1 MRASTARFPMSD
13 PRPTA
18 PQTSERIDLGT
29 RFLRFERH
37 GHLAICTIDRPAAR
51 NALSSSMYFGIK
63 RAVEIVNS
71 WPEPTALIL
80 TGVGD
85 VFAPG
90 GELRG
95 REEDRNPAL
104 DRKDSPYPVS
114 T

>member
-1 MRASTARFPMSD
+1 
-13 PRPTA
+13 
-18 PQTSERIDLGT
+18 
-29 RFLRFERH
+29 
-37 GHLAICTIDRPAAR
+37 
-51 NALSSSMYFGIK
+51 
-63 RAVEIVNS
+63 
-71 WPEPTALIL
+71 
-80 TGVGD
+80 VGD